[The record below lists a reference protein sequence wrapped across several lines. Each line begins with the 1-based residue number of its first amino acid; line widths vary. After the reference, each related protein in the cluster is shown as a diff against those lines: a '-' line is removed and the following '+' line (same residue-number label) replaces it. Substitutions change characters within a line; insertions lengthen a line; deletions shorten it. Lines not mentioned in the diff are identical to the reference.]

1 MPRGT
6 RNRTTKKPQSE
17 YKKKIVK
24 IRAEIN
30 KIESK
35 KQYKRSMNS
44 RAVSLEIQRRLT
56 NIEPDSSRKRED
68 PHKYNQK

>member
-35 KQYKRSMNS
+35 KTTQKVGKTKSWFSESINN
-44 RAVSLEIQRRLT
+44 VNKPLTRLI
-56 NIEPDSSRKRED
+56 NKKRED
-68 PHKYNQK
+68 PNK